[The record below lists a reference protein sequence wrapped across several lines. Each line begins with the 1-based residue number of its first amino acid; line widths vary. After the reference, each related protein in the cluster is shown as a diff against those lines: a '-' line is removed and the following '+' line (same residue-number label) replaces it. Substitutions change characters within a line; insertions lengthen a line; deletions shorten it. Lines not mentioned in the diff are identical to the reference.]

1 MDGLDFQEIKKS
13 ELENEFTIGAEY
25 YGKKYVESISV
36 VKRQK
41 KTIPLGQMWI
51 LATDGDH
58 GSPDYQESGVL
69 YLLSEC
75 VKEGYIEKA
84 KCRYIT
90 EAKNR
95 ELKRSCL
102 HPGDIVVTKTGVYFG
117 KSAVI
122 PESIPEANTI
132 AHVGK
137 ITLKSQY
144 NPYYVSTF
152 LNCKYGY
159 CQLRRRG
166 IKATRPEI
174 KLVEFPDIVIPEFSD
189 RLYSAVEASVRKANT
204 LLELASGTMELSA
217 KLIIDS
223 LAVGSSYAERVSKA
237 LVSFKNSFQ
246 LTGRLDAEYYQLKYK
261 NYEAAVF
268 GASNGYTFVKNEFV
282 PVKKSCPR
290 TLDNYNYVEI
300 GDIDVGTGSA
310 FANTVA
316 NSMQVDRKYEQWK
329 AITESDFVTLFIKT
343 WFTFI
348 AVLRELNPGVDVLTE
363 DGMPRGDKPF
373 LNAYKE
379 GIMPI
384 VQKNINTDDFAQELF
399 AMYPISMRK
408 VMDVFPQYFFQ
419 TFFQINREFSY
430 EEKAIDL
437 DKDGNL
443 KERYQV
449 NLHIV
454 DKNILKFHLGISGQF
469 RTTKYNESIKKE
481 IDLRPII
488 REVVEKH
495 RYQNLI
501 INETQFM
508 HDFYDAVMREISEKL
523 RNYIDITLPKKGFN
537 QTVTGRIKDACLRL
551 DTALRLRFEY
561 NYRYPHEV
569 EPLAAS
575 NSYAII
581 YQVPFNGFGRLDR
594 ENIYATRRGEY
605 SPLIAT
611 KAVDWFANYVY
622 ALRNALFHE
631 IISPLDEEW
640 QAIFQSAYL
649 LLKQVSDICISCISQ
664 IEEFPQTQEN
674 AVFEYAEKHKSEC
687 FDSLADHVEL
697 LDFPKMVLSDWKVE
711 KGKIT
716 LRGWFSATL
725 KLQQGDAE
733 TIENGTGSITT
744 KDKSFAF
751 SITLDD
757 DFKIAKDKETQKEI
771 VEIKLQ
777 GA

>member
-122 PESIPEANTI
+122 PESIPEAKTI

-316 NSMQVDRKYEQWK
+316 TEELPDNAKIMTQKGDLLVSTVRPNRGAV
-329 AITESDFVTLFIKT
+329 AILGNGDLLVSGA
-343 WFTFI
+343 FT
-348 AVLRELNPGVDVLTE
+348 VLREDGDYPKEVLQVLLRTSMYRDWLLRFNVGTSYPVIKDEDVL
-363 DGMPRGDKPF
+363 
-373 LNAYKE
+373 N
-379 GIMPI
+379 MPI
-384 VQKNINTDDFAQELF
+384 PILGDDIKQDVVA
-399 AMYPISMRK
+399 K
-408 VMDVFPQYFFQ
+408 V
-419 TFFQINREFSY
+419 
-430 EEKAIDL
+430 
-437 DKDGNL
+437 
-443 KERYQV
+443 
-449 NLHIV
+449 
-454 DKNILKFHLGISGQF
+454 
-469 RTTKYNESIKKE
+469 NESAS
-481 IDLRPII
+481 LR
-488 REVVEKH
+488 R
-495 RYQNLI
+495 
-501 INETQFM
+501 
-508 HDFYDAVMREISEKL
+508 
-523 RNYIDITLPKKGFN
+523 
-537 QTVTGRIKDACLRL
+537 
-551 DTALRLRFEY
+551 
-561 NYRYPHEV
+561 
-569 EPLAAS
+569 
-575 NSYAII
+575 
-581 YQVPFNGFGRLDR
+581 
-594 ENIYATRRGEY
+594 
-605 SPLIAT
+605 
-611 KAVDWFANYVY
+611 
-622 ALRNALFHE
+622 
-631 IISPLDEEW
+631 
-640 QAIFQSAYL
+640 QSKQL
-649 LLKQVSDICISCISQ
+649 L
-664 IEEFPQTQEN
+664 
-674 AVFEYAEKHKSEC
+674 EYAKQAVEMAIEQGEDIALAWLKS
-687 FDSLADHVEL
+687 
-697 LDFPKMVLSDWKVE
+697 KVE
-711 KGKIT
+711 
-716 LRGWFSATL
+716 
-725 KLQQGDAE
+725 Q
-733 TIENGTGSITT
+733 
-744 KDKSFAF
+744 
-751 SITLDD
+751 
-757 DFKIAKDKETQKEI
+757 
-771 VEIKLQ
+771 
-777 GA
+777 

>member
-223 LAVGSSYAERVSKA
+223 LAVGSSHAERVSKA

-316 NSMQVDRKYEQWK
+316 TEELPDNAKIMTQKGDLLVSTVRPNRGAV
-329 AITESDFVTLFIKT
+329 AILGNGDLLVSGA
-343 WFTFI
+343 FT
-348 AVLRELNPGVDVLTE
+348 VLREDGDYPKEVLQVLLRTSW
-363 DGMPRGDKPF
+363 RVF
-373 LNAYKE
+373 L
-379 GIMPI
+379 
-384 VQKNINTDDFAQELF
+384 
-399 AMYPISMRK
+399 
-408 VMDVFPQYFFQ
+408 
-419 TFFQINREFSY
+419 
-430 EEKAIDL
+430 
-437 DKDGNL
+437 
-443 KERYQV
+443 
-449 NLHIV
+449 
-454 DKNILKFHLGISGQF
+454 
-469 RTTKYNESIKKE
+469 
-481 IDLRPII
+481 
-488 REVVEKH
+488 
-495 RYQNLI
+495 
-501 INETQFM
+501 
-508 HDFYDAVMREISEKL
+508 
-523 RNYIDITLPKKGFN
+523 
-537 QTVTGRIKDACLRL
+537 
-551 DTALRLRFEY
+551 
-561 NYRYPHEV
+561 
-569 EPLAAS
+569 
-575 NSYAII
+575 
-581 YQVPFNGFGRLDR
+581 
-594 ENIYATRRGEY
+594 
-605 SPLIAT
+605 
-611 KAVDWFANYVY
+611 
-622 ALRNALFHE
+622 
-631 IISPLDEEW
+631 
-640 QAIFQSAYL
+640 
-649 LLKQVSDICISCISQ
+649 
-664 IEEFPQTQEN
+664 
-674 AVFEYAEKHKSEC
+674 
-687 FDSLADHVEL
+687 
-697 LDFPKMVLSDWKVE
+697 
-711 KGKIT
+711 
-716 LRGWFSATL
+716 
-725 KLQQGDAE
+725 
-733 TIENGTGSITT
+733 
-744 KDKSFAF
+744 
-751 SITLDD
+751 
-757 DFKIAKDKETQKEI
+757 
-771 VEIKLQ
+771 
-777 GA
+777 

>member
-1 MDGLDFQEIKKS
+1 M
-13 ELENEFTIGAEY
+13 
-25 YGKKYVESISV
+25 

-223 LAVGSSYAERVSKA
+223 LAVGSSHAERVSKA

-316 NSMQVDRKYEQWK
+316 TEELPDNAKIMTQKGDLLVSTVRPNRGAV
-329 AITESDFVTLFIKT
+329 AILGNGDLLVSGA
-343 WFTFI
+343 FT
-348 AVLRELNPGVDVLTE
+348 VLREDGDYPKEVLQVLLRTSMYRDWLLRFNVGTSYPVIKDEDVL
-363 DGMPRGDKPF
+363 
-373 LNAYKE
+373 N
-379 GIMPI
+379 MPI
-384 VQKNINTDDFAQELF
+384 PILGDDIKQDVVA
-399 AMYPISMRK
+399 K
-408 VMDVFPQYFFQ
+408 V
-419 TFFQINREFSY
+419 
-430 EEKAIDL
+430 
-437 DKDGNL
+437 
-443 KERYQV
+443 
-449 NLHIV
+449 
-454 DKNILKFHLGISGQF
+454 
-469 RTTKYNESIKKE
+469 NESAS
-481 IDLRPII
+481 LR
-488 REVVEKH
+488 R
-495 RYQNLI
+495 
-501 INETQFM
+501 
-508 HDFYDAVMREISEKL
+508 
-523 RNYIDITLPKKGFN
+523 
-537 QTVTGRIKDACLRL
+537 
-551 DTALRLRFEY
+551 
-561 NYRYPHEV
+561 
-569 EPLAAS
+569 
-575 NSYAII
+575 
-581 YQVPFNGFGRLDR
+581 
-594 ENIYATRRGEY
+594 
-605 SPLIAT
+605 
-611 KAVDWFANYVY
+611 
-622 ALRNALFHE
+622 
-631 IISPLDEEW
+631 
-640 QAIFQSAYL
+640 QSKQL
-649 LLKQVSDICISCISQ
+649 L
-664 IEEFPQTQEN
+664 
-674 AVFEYAEKHKSEC
+674 EYAKQAVEMAIEQGEDIALAWLKS
-687 FDSLADHVEL
+687 
-697 LDFPKMVLSDWKVE
+697 KVE
-711 KGKIT
+711 
-716 LRGWFSATL
+716 
-725 KLQQGDAE
+725 Q
-733 TIENGTGSITT
+733 
-744 KDKSFAF
+744 
-751 SITLDD
+751 
-757 DFKIAKDKETQKEI
+757 
-771 VEIKLQ
+771 
-777 GA
+777 

>member
-223 LAVGSSYAERVSKA
+223 LAVGSSHAERVSKA

-316 NSMQVDRKYEQWK
+316 TEELPDNAKIMTQKGDLLVSTVRPNRGAV
-329 AITESDFVTLFIKT
+329 AILGNGDLLVSGA
-343 WFTFI
+343 FT
-348 AVLRELNPGVDVLTE
+348 VLREDSDYPKEVLQVLLRTSMYRDWLLRFNVGTSYPVIKDEDVL
-363 DGMPRGDKPF
+363 
-373 LNAYKE
+373 N
-379 GIMPI
+379 MPI
-384 VQKNINTDDFAQELF
+384 PILGDDIKQDVVA
-399 AMYPISMRK
+399 K
-408 VMDVFPQYFFQ
+408 V
-419 TFFQINREFSY
+419 
-430 EEKAIDL
+430 
-437 DKDGNL
+437 
-443 KERYQV
+443 
-449 NLHIV
+449 
-454 DKNILKFHLGISGQF
+454 
-469 RTTKYNESIKKE
+469 NESAS
-481 IDLRPII
+481 LR
-488 REVVEKH
+488 R
-495 RYQNLI
+495 
-501 INETQFM
+501 
-508 HDFYDAVMREISEKL
+508 
-523 RNYIDITLPKKGFN
+523 
-537 QTVTGRIKDACLRL
+537 
-551 DTALRLRFEY
+551 
-561 NYRYPHEV
+561 
-569 EPLAAS
+569 
-575 NSYAII
+575 
-581 YQVPFNGFGRLDR
+581 
-594 ENIYATRRGEY
+594 
-605 SPLIAT
+605 
-611 KAVDWFANYVY
+611 
-622 ALRNALFHE
+622 
-631 IISPLDEEW
+631 
-640 QAIFQSAYL
+640 QSKQL
-649 LLKQVSDICISCISQ
+649 L
-664 IEEFPQTQEN
+664 
-674 AVFEYAEKHKSEC
+674 EYAKQAVEMAIEQGEDIALAWLKS
-687 FDSLADHVEL
+687 
-697 LDFPKMVLSDWKVE
+697 KVE
-711 KGKIT
+711 
-716 LRGWFSATL
+716 
-725 KLQQGDAE
+725 Q
-733 TIENGTGSITT
+733 
-744 KDKSFAF
+744 
-751 SITLDD
+751 
-757 DFKIAKDKETQKEI
+757 
-771 VEIKLQ
+771 
-777 GA
+777 

>member
-223 LAVGSSYAERVSKA
+223 LAVGSSHAERVSKA
-237 LVSFKNSFQ
+237 LVGFKNSFQ

-316 NSMQVDRKYEQWK
+316 TEELPDNAKIMTQKGDLLVSTVRPNRGAV
-329 AITESDFVTLFIKT
+329 AILGNGDLLVSGA
-343 WFTFI
+343 FT
-348 AVLRELNPGVDVLTE
+348 VLREDGDYPKEVLQVLLRTSMYRDWLLRFNVGTSYPVIKDEDVL
-363 DGMPRGDKPF
+363 
-373 LNAYKE
+373 N
-379 GIMPI
+379 MPI
-384 VQKNINTDDFAQELF
+384 PILGDDIKQDVVA
-399 AMYPISMRK
+399 K
-408 VMDVFPQYFFQ
+408 V
-419 TFFQINREFSY
+419 
-430 EEKAIDL
+430 
-437 DKDGNL
+437 
-443 KERYQV
+443 
-449 NLHIV
+449 
-454 DKNILKFHLGISGQF
+454 
-469 RTTKYNESIKKE
+469 NESAS
-481 IDLRPII
+481 LR
-488 REVVEKH
+488 R
-495 RYQNLI
+495 
-501 INETQFM
+501 
-508 HDFYDAVMREISEKL
+508 
-523 RNYIDITLPKKGFN
+523 
-537 QTVTGRIKDACLRL
+537 
-551 DTALRLRFEY
+551 
-561 NYRYPHEV
+561 
-569 EPLAAS
+569 
-575 NSYAII
+575 
-581 YQVPFNGFGRLDR
+581 
-594 ENIYATRRGEY
+594 
-605 SPLIAT
+605 
-611 KAVDWFANYVY
+611 
-622 ALRNALFHE
+622 
-631 IISPLDEEW
+631 
-640 QAIFQSAYL
+640 QSKQL
-649 LLKQVSDICISCISQ
+649 L
-664 IEEFPQTQEN
+664 
-674 AVFEYAEKHKSEC
+674 EYAKQAVEMAIEQGEDIALAWLKS
-687 FDSLADHVEL
+687 
-697 LDFPKMVLSDWKVE
+697 KVE
-711 KGKIT
+711 
-716 LRGWFSATL
+716 
-725 KLQQGDAE
+725 Q
-733 TIENGTGSITT
+733 
-744 KDKSFAF
+744 
-751 SITLDD
+751 
-757 DFKIAKDKETQKEI
+757 
-771 VEIKLQ
+771 
-777 GA
+777 

>member
-204 LLELASGTMELSA
+204 LFELASGTMELSA

-282 PVKKSCPR
+282 QVKKSCPR

-316 NSMQVDRKYEQWK
+316 TEELPDNAKIMTQKGDLLVSTVRPNRGAV
-329 AITESDFVTLFIKT
+329 AILGNGDLLVSGA
-343 WFTFI
+343 FT
-348 AVLRELNPGVDVLTE
+348 VLREDGDYPKEVLQVLLRTSMYRDWLLRFNVGTSYPVIKDEDVL
-363 DGMPRGDKPF
+363 
-373 LNAYKE
+373 N
-379 GIMPI
+379 MPI
-384 VQKNINTDDFAQELF
+384 PILGDDIKQDVVA
-399 AMYPISMRK
+399 K
-408 VMDVFPQYFFQ
+408 VNESASLRRQSKQLLEYAKQAVEM
-419 TFFQINREFSY
+419 
-430 EEKAIDL
+430 AIEQGEDIAL
-437 DKDGNL
+437 AWL
-443 KERYQV
+443 KER
-449 NLHIV
+449 
-454 DKNILKFHLGISGQF
+454 
-469 RTTKYNESIKKE
+469 
-481 IDLRPII
+481 
-488 REVVEKH
+488 
-495 RYQNLI
+495 
-501 INETQFM
+501 
-508 HDFYDAVMREISEKL
+508 
-523 RNYIDITLPKKGFN
+523 
-537 QTVTGRIKDACLRL
+537 TG
-551 DTALRLRFEY
+551 E
-561 NYRYPHEV
+561 
-569 EPLAAS
+569 
-575 NSYAII
+575 
-581 YQVPFNGFGRLDR
+581 
-594 ENIYATRRGEY
+594 
-605 SPLIAT
+605 
-611 KAVDWFANYVY
+611 
-622 ALRNALFHE
+622 
-631 IISPLDEEW
+631 
-640 QAIFQSAYL
+640 
-649 LLKQVSDICISCISQ
+649 
-664 IEEFPQTQEN
+664 
-674 AVFEYAEKHKSEC
+674 
-687 FDSLADHVEL
+687 
-697 LDFPKMVLSDWKVE
+697 
-711 KGKIT
+711 
-716 LRGWFSATL
+716 
-725 KLQQGDAE
+725 
-733 TIENGTGSITT
+733 
-744 KDKSFAF
+744 
-751 SITLDD
+751 
-757 DFKIAKDKETQKEI
+757 
-771 VEIKLQ
+771 
-777 GA
+777 

>member
-223 LAVGSSYAERVSKA
+223 LAVGSSHAERVSKA

-316 NSMQVDRKYEQWK
+316 TEELPDNAKIMTQKGDLLVSTVRPNRGTV
-329 AITESDFVTLFIKT
+329 AILGNGDLLVSGA
-343 WFTFI
+343 FT
-348 AVLRELNPGVDVLTE
+348 VLREDGDYPKEVLQVLLRTSMYRDWLLRFNVGTSYPVIKDEDVL
-363 DGMPRGDKPF
+363 
-373 LNAYKE
+373 N
-379 GIMPI
+379 MPI
-384 VQKNINTDDFAQELF
+384 PILGDDIKQDVVA
-399 AMYPISMRK
+399 K
-408 VMDVFPQYFFQ
+408 V
-419 TFFQINREFSY
+419 
-430 EEKAIDL
+430 
-437 DKDGNL
+437 
-443 KERYQV
+443 
-449 NLHIV
+449 
-454 DKNILKFHLGISGQF
+454 
-469 RTTKYNESIKKE
+469 NESAS
-481 IDLRPII
+481 LR
-488 REVVEKH
+488 R
-495 RYQNLI
+495 
-501 INETQFM
+501 
-508 HDFYDAVMREISEKL
+508 
-523 RNYIDITLPKKGFN
+523 
-537 QTVTGRIKDACLRL
+537 
-551 DTALRLRFEY
+551 
-561 NYRYPHEV
+561 
-569 EPLAAS
+569 
-575 NSYAII
+575 
-581 YQVPFNGFGRLDR
+581 
-594 ENIYATRRGEY
+594 
-605 SPLIAT
+605 
-611 KAVDWFANYVY
+611 
-622 ALRNALFHE
+622 
-631 IISPLDEEW
+631 
-640 QAIFQSAYL
+640 QSKQL
-649 LLKQVSDICISCISQ
+649 L
-664 IEEFPQTQEN
+664 
-674 AVFEYAEKHKSEC
+674 EYAKQAVEMAIEQGEDIALAWLKS
-687 FDSLADHVEL
+687 
-697 LDFPKMVLSDWKVE
+697 KVE
-711 KGKIT
+711 
-716 LRGWFSATL
+716 
-725 KLQQGDAE
+725 Q
-733 TIENGTGSITT
+733 
-744 KDKSFAF
+744 
-751 SITLDD
+751 
-757 DFKIAKDKETQKEI
+757 
-771 VEIKLQ
+771 
-777 GA
+777 

>member
-102 HPGDIVVTKTGVYFG
+102 HAGDIVVTKTGVYFG

-223 LAVGSSYAERVSKA
+223 LAVGSSHAERVSKA

-316 NSMQVDRKYEQWK
+316 TEELPDNAKIMTQKGDLLVSTVRPNRGAV
-329 AITESDFVTLFIKT
+329 AILGNGDLLVSGA
-343 WFTFI
+343 FT
-348 AVLRELNPGVDVLTE
+348 VLREDGDYPKEVLQVLLRTSMYRDWLLRFNVGTSYPVIKDEDVLNEKNETSRWMGACE
-363 DGMPRGDKPF
+363 KLLPRPQRASRF
-373 LNAYKE
+373 R
-379 GIMPI
+379 
-384 VQKNINTDDFAQELF
+384 FA
-399 AMYPISMRK
+399 RW
-408 VMDVFPQYFFQ
+408 
-419 TFFQINREFSY
+419 INRC
-430 EEKAIDL
+430 
-437 DKDGNL
+437 
-443 KERYQV
+443 
-449 NLHIV
+449 LH
-454 DKNILKFHLGISGQF
+454 
-469 RTTKYNESIKKE
+469 
-481 IDLRPII
+481 
-488 REVVEKH
+488 
-495 RYQNLI
+495 
-501 INETQFM
+501 
-508 HDFYDAVMREISEKL
+508 
-523 RNYIDITLPKKGFN
+523 LP
-537 QTVTGRIKDACLRL
+537 
-551 DTALRLRFEY
+551 
-561 NYRYPHEV
+561 
-569 EPLAAS
+569 AAS
-575 NSYAII
+575 CR
-581 YQVPFNGFGRLDR
+581 P
-594 ENIYATRRGEY
+594 
-605 SPLIAT
+605 
-611 KAVDWFANYVY
+611 KDW
-622 ALRNALFHE
+622 
-631 IISPLDEEW
+631 P
-640 QAIFQSAYL
+640 
-649 LLKQVSDICISCISQ
+649 VSSKYCD
-664 IEEFPQTQEN
+664 
-674 AVFEYAEKHKSEC
+674 Y
-687 FDSLADHVEL
+687 
-697 LDFPKMVLSDWKVE
+697 
-711 KGKIT
+711 G
-716 LRGWFSATL
+716 
-725 KLQQGDAE
+725 
-733 TIENGTGSITT
+733 
-744 KDKSFAF
+744 
-751 SITLDD
+751 
-757 DFKIAKDKETQKEI
+757 
-771 VEIKLQ
+771 
-777 GA
+777 

>member
-223 LAVGSSYAERVSKA
+223 LAVGSSHAERVSKA

-290 TLDNYNYVEI
+290 TLDNYN
-300 GDIDVGTGSA
+300 
-310 FANTVA
+310 
-316 NSMQVDRKYEQWK
+316 
-329 AITESDFVTLFIKT
+329 
-343 WFTFI
+343 
-348 AVLRELNPGVDVLTE
+348 
-363 DGMPRGDKPF
+363 
-373 LNAYKE
+373 
-379 GIMPI
+379 
-384 VQKNINTDDFAQELF
+384 
-399 AMYPISMRK
+399 
-408 VMDVFPQYFFQ
+408 
-419 TFFQINREFSY
+419 
-430 EEKAIDL
+430 
-437 DKDGNL
+437 
-443 KERYQV
+443 
-449 NLHIV
+449 
-454 DKNILKFHLGISGQF
+454 
-469 RTTKYNESIKKE
+469 
-481 IDLRPII
+481 
-488 REVVEKH
+488 
-495 RYQNLI
+495 
-501 INETQFM
+501 
-508 HDFYDAVMREISEKL
+508 
-523 RNYIDITLPKKGFN
+523 
-537 QTVTGRIKDACLRL
+537 
-551 DTALRLRFEY
+551 
-561 NYRYPHEV
+561 PHEV
-569 EPLAAS
+569 DPLAAS

-605 SPLIAT
+605 APLIAT
-611 KAVDWFANYVY
+611 RAVEWFADYVY

-640 QAIFQSAYL
+640 QAIFKSAYL

-664 IEEFPQTQEN
+664 IDDFPQTQEN
-674 AVFEYAEKHKSEC
+674 AVFEYAEKHKAEC
-687 FDSLADHVEL
+687 FDQLADYVEI
-697 LDFPKMVLSDWKVE
+697 LDFPEMTLSNWKIE
-711 KGKIT
+711 KGRIALK
-716 LRGWFSATL
+716 GWFSAML
-725 KLQQGDAE
+725 KLQQRNAE
-733 TIENGTGSITT
+733 AIENGAGSITT
-744 KDKSFAF
+744 ECKGFDF
-751 SITLDD
+751 SITLGD
-757 DFKIAKDKETQKEI
+757 DFKIATDKETQKEI
-771 VEIKLQ
+771 IEIKLQ
-777 GA
+777 GS

>member
-223 LAVGSSYAERVSKA
+223 LAVGSSHAERVSKA

-316 NSMQVDRKYEQWK
+316 TEELPDNAKIMTQKGDLLVSTVRPNRGAV
-329 AITESDFVTLFIKT
+329 AILGNGDLLVSGA
-343 WFTFI
+343 FT
-348 AVLRELNPGVDVLTE
+348 VLREDGDYPKEVLQVLLRTSMYRDWLLRFNVGTSYPVIKDEDVL
-363 DGMPRGDKPF
+363 
-373 LNAYKE
+373 N
-379 GIMPI
+379 MPI
-384 VQKNINTDDFAQELF
+384 PILGDDIKQDVVA
-399 AMYPISMRK
+399 K
-408 VMDVFPQYFFQ
+408 V
-419 TFFQINREFSY
+419 
-430 EEKAIDL
+430 
-437 DKDGNL
+437 
-443 KERYQV
+443 
-449 NLHIV
+449 
-454 DKNILKFHLGISGQF
+454 
-469 RTTKYNESIKKE
+469 NESAS
-481 IDLRPII
+481 LR
-488 REVVEKH
+488 RQSKQLLEYAKQAVEMAIE
-495 RYQNLI
+495 QG
-501 INETQFM
+501 E
-508 HDFYDAVMREISEKL
+508 
-523 RNYIDITLPKKGFN
+523 DI
-537 QTVTGRIKDACLRL
+537 
-551 DTALRLRFEY
+551 ALAWLKS
-561 NYRYPHEV
+561 EV
-569 EPLAAS
+569 E
-575 NSYAII
+575 
-581 YQVPFNGFGRLDR
+581 Q
-594 ENIYATRRGEY
+594 
-605 SPLIAT
+605 
-611 KAVDWFANYVY
+611 
-622 ALRNALFHE
+622 
-631 IISPLDEEW
+631 
-640 QAIFQSAYL
+640 
-649 LLKQVSDICISCISQ
+649 
-664 IEEFPQTQEN
+664 
-674 AVFEYAEKHKSEC
+674 
-687 FDSLADHVEL
+687 
-697 LDFPKMVLSDWKVE
+697 
-711 KGKIT
+711 
-716 LRGWFSATL
+716 
-725 KLQQGDAE
+725 
-733 TIENGTGSITT
+733 
-744 KDKSFAF
+744 
-751 SITLDD
+751 
-757 DFKIAKDKETQKEI
+757 
-771 VEIKLQ
+771 
-777 GA
+777 

>member
-204 LLELASGTMELSA
+204 LLELASSTMELSA

-316 NSMQVDRKYEQWK
+316 TEELPDNAKIMTQKGDLLVSTVRPNRGAV
-329 AITESDFVTLFIKT
+329 AILGNGDLLVSGA
-343 WFTFI
+343 FT
-348 AVLRELNPGVDVLTE
+348 VLREDGDYPKEVLQVLLRTSMYRDWLLRFNVGTSYPVIKDEDVL
-363 DGMPRGDKPF
+363 
-373 LNAYKE
+373 N
-379 GIMPI
+379 MPI
-384 VQKNINTDDFAQELF
+384 PILGDDIKQDVVA
-399 AMYPISMRK
+399 K
-408 VMDVFPQYFFQ
+408 V
-419 TFFQINREFSY
+419 
-430 EEKAIDL
+430 
-437 DKDGNL
+437 
-443 KERYQV
+443 
-449 NLHIV
+449 
-454 DKNILKFHLGISGQF
+454 
-469 RTTKYNESIKKE
+469 NESAS
-481 IDLRPII
+481 LR
-488 REVVEKH
+488 R
-495 RYQNLI
+495 
-501 INETQFM
+501 
-508 HDFYDAVMREISEKL
+508 
-523 RNYIDITLPKKGFN
+523 
-537 QTVTGRIKDACLRL
+537 
-551 DTALRLRFEY
+551 
-561 NYRYPHEV
+561 
-569 EPLAAS
+569 
-575 NSYAII
+575 
-581 YQVPFNGFGRLDR
+581 
-594 ENIYATRRGEY
+594 
-605 SPLIAT
+605 
-611 KAVDWFANYVY
+611 
-622 ALRNALFHE
+622 
-631 IISPLDEEW
+631 
-640 QAIFQSAYL
+640 QSKQL
-649 LLKQVSDICISCISQ
+649 L
-664 IEEFPQTQEN
+664 
-674 AVFEYAEKHKSEC
+674 EYAKQAVEMAIEQGEDIALAWLKS
-687 FDSLADHVEL
+687 
-697 LDFPKMVLSDWKVE
+697 KVE
-711 KGKIT
+711 
-716 LRGWFSATL
+716 
-725 KLQQGDAE
+725 Q
-733 TIENGTGSITT
+733 
-744 KDKSFAF
+744 
-751 SITLDD
+751 
-757 DFKIAKDKETQKEI
+757 
-771 VEIKLQ
+771 
-777 GA
+777 

>member
-223 LAVGSSYAERVSKA
+223 LAVGSSHAERVSKA

-316 NSMQVDRKYEQWK
+316 TEELPDNAKIMTQKGDLLVSTVRPNRG
-329 AITESDFVTLFIKT
+329 AIAILGNGDLLVSGA
-343 WFTFI
+343 FT
-348 AVLRELNPGVDVLTE
+348 VLREDGDYPKEVLQVLLRTSMYRDWLLRFNVGTSYPVIKDEDVL
-363 DGMPRGDKPF
+363 
-373 LNAYKE
+373 N
-379 GIMPI
+379 MPI
-384 VQKNINTDDFAQELF
+384 PILGDDIKQDVVA
-399 AMYPISMRK
+399 K
-408 VMDVFPQYFFQ
+408 V
-419 TFFQINREFSY
+419 
-430 EEKAIDL
+430 
-437 DKDGNL
+437 
-443 KERYQV
+443 
-449 NLHIV
+449 
-454 DKNILKFHLGISGQF
+454 
-469 RTTKYNESIKKE
+469 NESAS
-481 IDLRPII
+481 LR
-488 REVVEKH
+488 R
-495 RYQNLI
+495 
-501 INETQFM
+501 
-508 HDFYDAVMREISEKL
+508 
-523 RNYIDITLPKKGFN
+523 
-537 QTVTGRIKDACLRL
+537 
-551 DTALRLRFEY
+551 
-561 NYRYPHEV
+561 
-569 EPLAAS
+569 
-575 NSYAII
+575 
-581 YQVPFNGFGRLDR
+581 
-594 ENIYATRRGEY
+594 
-605 SPLIAT
+605 
-611 KAVDWFANYVY
+611 
-622 ALRNALFHE
+622 
-631 IISPLDEEW
+631 
-640 QAIFQSAYL
+640 QSKQL
-649 LLKQVSDICISCISQ
+649 L
-664 IEEFPQTQEN
+664 
-674 AVFEYAEKHKSEC
+674 EYAKQAVEMAIEQGEDIALAWLKS
-687 FDSLADHVEL
+687 
-697 LDFPKMVLSDWKVE
+697 KVE
-711 KGKIT
+711 
-716 LRGWFSATL
+716 
-725 KLQQGDAE
+725 Q
-733 TIENGTGSITT
+733 
-744 KDKSFAF
+744 
-751 SITLDD
+751 
-757 DFKIAKDKETQKEI
+757 
-771 VEIKLQ
+771 
-777 GA
+777 

>member
-25 YGKKYVESISV
+25 YGKKNVESISV

-223 LAVGSSYAERVSKA
+223 LAVGSSHAERVSKA

-316 NSMQVDRKYEQWK
+316 TEELPDNAKIMTQKGDLLVSTVRPNRGAV
-329 AITESDFVTLFIKT
+329 AILGNGDLLVSGA
-343 WFTFI
+343 FT
-348 AVLRELNPGVDVLTE
+348 VLREDGDYPKEVLQVLLRTSMYRDWLLRFNVGTSYPVIKDEDVL
-363 DGMPRGDKPF
+363 
-373 LNAYKE
+373 N
-379 GIMPI
+379 MPI
-384 VQKNINTDDFAQELF
+384 PILGDDIKQDVVA
-399 AMYPISMRK
+399 K
-408 VMDVFPQYFFQ
+408 V
-419 TFFQINREFSY
+419 
-430 EEKAIDL
+430 
-437 DKDGNL
+437 
-443 KERYQV
+443 
-449 NLHIV
+449 
-454 DKNILKFHLGISGQF
+454 
-469 RTTKYNESIKKE
+469 NESAS
-481 IDLRPII
+481 LR
-488 REVVEKH
+488 R
-495 RYQNLI
+495 
-501 INETQFM
+501 
-508 HDFYDAVMREISEKL
+508 
-523 RNYIDITLPKKGFN
+523 
-537 QTVTGRIKDACLRL
+537 
-551 DTALRLRFEY
+551 
-561 NYRYPHEV
+561 
-569 EPLAAS
+569 
-575 NSYAII
+575 
-581 YQVPFNGFGRLDR
+581 
-594 ENIYATRRGEY
+594 
-605 SPLIAT
+605 
-611 KAVDWFANYVY
+611 
-622 ALRNALFHE
+622 
-631 IISPLDEEW
+631 
-640 QAIFQSAYL
+640 QSKQL
-649 LLKQVSDICISCISQ
+649 L
-664 IEEFPQTQEN
+664 
-674 AVFEYAEKHKSEC
+674 EYAKQAVEMAIEQGEDIALAWLKS
-687 FDSLADHVEL
+687 
-697 LDFPKMVLSDWKVE
+697 KVE
-711 KGKIT
+711 
-716 LRGWFSATL
+716 
-725 KLQQGDAE
+725 Q
-733 TIENGTGSITT
+733 
-744 KDKSFAF
+744 
-751 SITLDD
+751 
-757 DFKIAKDKETQKEI
+757 
-771 VEIKLQ
+771 
-777 GA
+777 

>member
-223 LAVGSSYAERVSKA
+223 LAVGSSHAERVSKA
-237 LVSFKNSFQ
+237 LV
-246 LTGRLDAEYYQLKYK
+246 
-261 NYEAAVF
+261 
-268 GASNGYTFVKNEFV
+268 
-282 PVKKSCPR
+282 
-290 TLDNYNYVEI
+290 
-300 GDIDVGTGSA
+300 
-310 FANTVA
+310 
-316 NSMQVDRKYEQWK
+316 
-329 AITESDFVTLFIKT
+329 
-343 WFTFI
+343 
-348 AVLRELNPGVDVLTE
+348 
-363 DGMPRGDKPF
+363 
-373 LNAYKE
+373 
-379 GIMPI
+379 
-384 VQKNINTDDFAQELF
+384 
-399 AMYPISMRK
+399 
-408 VMDVFPQYFFQ
+408 
-419 TFFQINREFSY
+419 
-430 EEKAIDL
+430 
-437 DKDGNL
+437 
-443 KERYQV
+443 
-449 NLHIV
+449 
-454 DKNILKFHLGISGQF
+454 
-469 RTTKYNESIKKE
+469 
-481 IDLRPII
+481 
-488 REVVEKH
+488 
-495 RYQNLI
+495 
-501 INETQFM
+501 
-508 HDFYDAVMREISEKL
+508 
-523 RNYIDITLPKKGFN
+523 TLPKKGFN
-537 QTVTGRIKDACLRL
+537 QTVTGKIKDACLRL

-569 EPLAAS
+569 DPLAAS

-605 SPLIAT
+605 APLIAT
-611 KAVDWFANYVY
+611 RAVEWFADYVY

-640 QAIFQSAYL
+640 QAIFKSAYL

-664 IEEFPQTQEN
+664 IDDFPQTQEN
-674 AVFEYAEKHKSEC
+674 AVFEYAEKHKAEC
-687 FDSLADHVEL
+687 FDQLADYVEI
-697 LDFPKMVLSDWKVE
+697 LDFPEMTLSNWKIE
-711 KGKIT
+711 KGRIALK
-716 LRGWFSATL
+716 GWFSAML
-725 KLQQGDAE
+725 KLQQRNAE
-733 TIENGTGSITT
+733 AIENGAGSITT
-744 KDKSFAF
+744 ECKGFDF
-751 SITLDD
+751 SITLGD
-757 DFKIAKDKETQKEI
+757 DFKIATDKETQKEI
-771 VEIKLQ
+771 IEIKLQ
-777 GA
+777 GS

>member
-25 YGKKYVESISV
+25 YAKKYVESISV

-223 LAVGSSYAERVSKA
+223 LAVGSSHAERVSKA

-316 NSMQVDRKYEQWK
+316 TEELPDNAKIMTQKGDLLVSTVRPNRGAV
-329 AITESDFVTLFIKT
+329 AILGNGDLLVSGA
-343 WFTFI
+343 FT
-348 AVLRELNPGVDVLTE
+348 VLREDGDYPKEVLQVLLRTSMYRDWLLRFNVGTSYPVIKDEDVL
-363 DGMPRGDKPF
+363 
-373 LNAYKE
+373 N
-379 GIMPI
+379 MPI
-384 VQKNINTDDFAQELF
+384 PILGDDIKQDVVA
-399 AMYPISMRK
+399 K
-408 VMDVFPQYFFQ
+408 V
-419 TFFQINREFSY
+419 
-430 EEKAIDL
+430 
-437 DKDGNL
+437 
-443 KERYQV
+443 
-449 NLHIV
+449 
-454 DKNILKFHLGISGQF
+454 
-469 RTTKYNESIKKE
+469 NESAS
-481 IDLRPII
+481 LR
-488 REVVEKH
+488 R
-495 RYQNLI
+495 
-501 INETQFM
+501 
-508 HDFYDAVMREISEKL
+508 
-523 RNYIDITLPKKGFN
+523 
-537 QTVTGRIKDACLRL
+537 
-551 DTALRLRFEY
+551 
-561 NYRYPHEV
+561 
-569 EPLAAS
+569 
-575 NSYAII
+575 
-581 YQVPFNGFGRLDR
+581 
-594 ENIYATRRGEY
+594 
-605 SPLIAT
+605 
-611 KAVDWFANYVY
+611 
-622 ALRNALFHE
+622 
-631 IISPLDEEW
+631 
-640 QAIFQSAYL
+640 QSKQL
-649 LLKQVSDICISCISQ
+649 L
-664 IEEFPQTQEN
+664 
-674 AVFEYAEKHKSEC
+674 EYAKQAVEMAIEQGEDIALAWLKS
-687 FDSLADHVEL
+687 
-697 LDFPKMVLSDWKVE
+697 KVE
-711 KGKIT
+711 
-716 LRGWFSATL
+716 
-725 KLQQGDAE
+725 Q
-733 TIENGTGSITT
+733 
-744 KDKSFAF
+744 
-751 SITLDD
+751 
-757 DFKIAKDKETQKEI
+757 
-771 VEIKLQ
+771 
-777 GA
+777 